1 MVTKVITKQCLYCGQ
16 KFVADP
22 RIGQRQKA
30 CSKACQRLRKRE
42 SNAHFSRSNP
52 DYWTGRYA
60 YLKAWRAKHP
70 DYQRQWRESKK
81 RDKPLPKRPEI
92 QAEIVRKAIEFTKK
106 VHLSLCEIQAEI
118 FLQRIGISMKKAS
131 RRLKRP

>member
-1 MVTKVITKQCLYCGQ
+1 MVTNVITKRCPYCGQ

-30 CSKACQRLRKRE
+30 CSKACQRLRKRQN
-42 SNAHFSRSNP
+42 NAHFSRSNP
-52 DYWTGRYA
+52 DYWRGRYA
-60 YLKAWRAKHP
+60 YLKAWRDNYPH
-70 DYQRQWRESKK
+70 YQRQWREGKK
-81 RDKPLPKRPEI
+81 RDKRSPKPPEI

-118 FLQRIGISMKKAS
+118 FLQRLAIPMEKAP
-131 RRLKRP
+131 RLLQSP